1 MFNRHF
7 CTIVVPT
14 SNSLAAKPFSVIWG
28 PVRAACYFGCV
39 GQKWPSFM
47 STRCRLPAN
56 TATLTPAAAISLLSL
71 FSTSLFF
78 PSLRRGWRRV
88 VYNKW
93 CNTHGCHFII
103 FSQKSKDK
111 RPQNVGRA
119 HSTEIR
125 YLPFACCAK
134 KFAYNFAA
142 ILRGGRR
149 GEGGSG
155 QRQTMA
161 KKVNLAAKMQT
172 SRRQN
177 D

>member
-28 PVRAACYFGCV
+28 PKASAGCLLRVRRPKVAKFYEHSMSFA
-39 GQKWPSFM
+39 GQHSNAD
-47 STRCRLPAN
+47 SSCRYQPPLSVLYLSVLP
-56 TATLTPAAAISLLSL
+56 
-71 FSTSLFF
+71 FSRS
-78 PSLRRGWRRV
+78 PCRSWRRV

-134 KFAYNFAA
+134 KFA
-142 ILRGGRR
+142 
-149 GEGGSG
+149 
-155 QRQTMA
+155 
-161 KKVNLAAKMQT
+161 
-172 SRRQN
+172 
-177 D
+177 